1 MESYIICMTDVHRVI
16 FYVMVVAGRAVT
28 GGVGEFAAVGEC
40 KSTIVEFYILN
51 VVVLFALHPQKLGAA
66 GPDIGKINVPNGI
79 DSNVG
84 MFRYIKIYG
93 STVNFVHDDIIKS
106 KIFHM
111 GSFSADVGRT
121 GTGFTGDDV
130 GEIEIN
136 SAGAVGHNKIGEG
149 TVANHTVIDPTDTN
163 TGGIAGEITVGD
175 GDPLADLIFCQ

>member
-1 MESYIICMTDVHRVI
+1 MTDVHRVI
-16 FYVMVVAGRAVT
+16 FYVMVVAGRTVT

-66 GPDIGKINVPNGI
+66 GTDVGKINVTNGI
-79 DSNVG
+79 NPYIG
-84 MFRYIKIYG
+84 MLGYIKIDRG
-93 STVNFVHDDIIKS
+93 AVNFVHDDVIKGE
-106 KIFHM
+106 IFHM

-121 GTGFTGDDV
+121 GTGFTGDDM
-130 GEIEIN
+130 GEIKIN

-149 TVANHTVIDPTDTN
+149 AVANHTVIDPTDTN